1 VIHLFSSFLRVSAAP
16 REIRCCGGGGRHI
29 FAFIA
34 NTETTTMTEA
44 QGAGQLILKLYELR
58 TDDELRRA
66 RDWFASQFF
75 PQSAEEVLA
84 AWVGP
89 ESARYRMVTTYWEMA
104 AALVNHG
111 AIPEEMFHDANTEH
125 VAIYL
130 KLQPYLARLRE
141 MTKYPSYLTQLERM
155 VGRMPDLDERAA
167 PMRAYLER
175 KRRELAGTAT
185 PPQPAT
191 TPAAA
196 E

>member
-1 VIHLFSSFLRVSAAP
+1 
-16 REIRCCGGGGRHI
+16 
-29 FAFIA
+29 
-34 NTETTTMTEA
+34 MTEA
-44 QGAGQLILKLYELR
+44 QGGAQLILKLYELR
-58 TDDELRRA
+58 REDELRRA

-75 PQSAEEVLA
+75 PQSPEEVLA

-104 AALVNHG
+104 ATLVNHG
-111 AIPEEMFHDANTEH
+111 AIPEDMFHDANTEH

-130 KLQPYLARLRE
+130 KLQPHLPRLRE
-141 MTKYPSYLTQLERM
+141 MTKYPSYMTQLERM

-175 KRRELAGTAT
+175 KRRELAGIEAAQ
-185 PPQPAT
+185 PPASA
-191 TPAAA
+191 PAAS

>member
-1 VIHLFSSFLRVSAAP
+1 
-16 REIRCCGGGGRHI
+16 
-29 FAFIA
+29 
-34 NTETTTMTEA
+34 MTEA
-44 QGAGQLILKLYELR
+44 QGAAELILKLYELR

-75 PQSAEEVLA
+75 PQSPEEVLM

-104 AALVNHG
+104 ATLVNHG
-111 AIPEEMFHDANTEH
+111 AIPEGMFHDANTEH
-125 VAIYL
+125 VAVYL

-141 MTKYPSYLTQLERM
+141 MANYPSYMRQLERM
-155 VGRMPDLDERAA
+155 IGRMPEFDERAA

-175 KRRELAGTAT
+175 KRRERMAAQAPAPAPGDPVAVTA
-185 PPQPAT
+185 
-191 TPAAA
+191 

>member
-1 VIHLFSSFLRVSAAP
+1 
-16 REIRCCGGGGRHI
+16 
-29 FAFIA
+29 
-34 NTETTTMTEA
+34 MTEA

-75 PQSAEEVLA
+75 PQSPEEVLA

-104 AALVNHG
+104 ATLVNHG
-111 AIPEEMFHDANTEH
+111 AIPEDMFHGANTEH

-130 KLQPYLARLRE
+130 KLQPHLARLRE
-141 MTKYPSYLTQLERM
+141 MTRYPSYMTQLERL

-175 KRRELAGTAT
+175 KRRELTGAE
-185 PPQPAT
+185 PPSPPT
-191 TPAAA
+191 SPAAA

>member
-1 VIHLFSSFLRVSAAP
+1 
-16 REIRCCGGGGRHI
+16 
-29 FAFIA
+29 
-34 NTETTTMTEA
+34 MTEA
-44 QGAGQLILKLYELR
+44 QGAAELILRLYELR
-58 TDDELRRA
+58 REDELRRA

-75 PQSAEEVLA
+75 PQSPEEVLM

-104 AALVNHG
+104 STLVNHG

-130 KLQPYLARLRE
+130 KLQPHLARLRE
-141 MTKYPSYLTQLERM
+141 MANYPSYMRQLERM
-155 VGRMPDLDERAA
+155 VGRMPDFDERAA

-175 KRRELAGTAT
+175 KRRERMPLDT
-185 PPQPAT
+185 PP
-191 TPAAA
+191 PAAGGDPVAVTA